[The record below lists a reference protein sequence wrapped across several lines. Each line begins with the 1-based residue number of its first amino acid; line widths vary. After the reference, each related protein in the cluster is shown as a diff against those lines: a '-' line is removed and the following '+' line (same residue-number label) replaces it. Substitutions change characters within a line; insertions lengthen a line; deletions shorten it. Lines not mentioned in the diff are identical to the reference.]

1 MLQKKF
7 YIPIGALILAICAVG
22 LFSLCS
28 EATISDSPCAPSN
41 PDCNW
46 RSKIIVQF
54 VWVYPMACDEGHIHG
69 ELVGI
74 LRISYTA
81 YWCTVHT
88 DVWSEPLTFY
98 LLR

>member
-41 PDCNW
+41 PDCN
-46 RSKIIVQF
+46 
-54 VWVYPMACDEGHIHG
+54 
-69 ELVGI
+69 
-74 LRISYTA
+74 
-81 YWCTVHT
+81 
-88 DVWSEPLTFY
+88 
-98 LLR
+98 